1 MKRVVQCLC
10 HTSHLAINYFRYGN
24 VFSSEKN
31 TATVWE
37 AVCYPLDWN
46 KDDVT
51 DVSFGDDFV
60 TRRSSSGELI
70 YLFEWWTDFIVL
82 TTSEVS
88 CFKHC
93 KV

>member
-1 MKRVVQCLC
+1 MKRVVQCLY
-10 HTSHLAINYFRYGN
+10 HTSHLAITYFRDGN

-37 AVCYPLDWN
+37 AGCYPLDWN

-51 DVSFGDDFV
+51 DASFGDESV

-82 TTSEVS
+82 TTSEVC

>member
-10 HTSHLAINYFRYGN
+10 HTSHLAITYFRDGN

-51 DVSFGDDFV
+51 DVRLETILLHDGVLRGNLF
-60 TRRSSSGELI
+60 I
-70 YLFEWWTDFIVL
+70 YMNGGPI
-82 TTSEVS
+82 S
-88 CFKHC
+88 
-93 KV
+93 